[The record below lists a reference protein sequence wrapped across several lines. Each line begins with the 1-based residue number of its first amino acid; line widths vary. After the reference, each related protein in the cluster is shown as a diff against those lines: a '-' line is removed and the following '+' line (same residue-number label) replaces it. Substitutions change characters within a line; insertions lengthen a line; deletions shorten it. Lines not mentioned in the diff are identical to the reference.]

1 MLAIYKKE
9 MRAYFN
15 SIIGWLF
22 GAFFLVF
29 TGIYYYL
36 YNLYY
41 GYTNFGYS
49 LSSISL
55 IFILL
60 VPMVTMRIVAEE
72 NKQKTDQLLFTSPVS
87 VEKIIIGKY
96 LAVISLF
103 AMVMLILCTYPL
115 ILLMFGE
122 VNLSMA
128 YASIFGF
135 FLLGSAYMAVG
146 LFISSVT
153 ESQAFAAVLTFVV
166 VLFTYLMDGIA
177 SLFSTSAQTAWGLF
191 AFLLLLVAVVI
202 WIAMKNQIVT
212 GVFVLVSQGALAGI
226 YFFAQELLDGAIA
239 DVFSWFSIASRY
251 EDFVYG
257 IFNVSSV
264 AYYISI
270 MVLFNF
276 LTIQVIKKRRW
287 N

>member
-87 VEKIIIGKY
+87 VEKIIVGKY

-103 AMVMLILCTYPL
+103 AVVMLILCTYPL
-115 ILLMFGE
+115 ILSAFGE
-122 VNLSMA
+122 VNFAMA
-128 YASIFGF
+128 YGAIFGF
-135 FLLGSAYMAVG
+135 FLLGSAYMAIG

-191 AFLLLLVAVVI
+191 AFLLLLVAIVI
-202 WIAMKNQIVT
+202 WNVMKNQIVT
-212 GVFVLVSQGALAGI
+212 GIFVLVSQGALAGI
-226 YFFAQELLDGAIA
+226 YFFAQELLEGAIVR
-239 DVFSWFSIASRY
+239 VFSWFSIASRY

-264 AYYISI
+264 VYYISI

>member
-1 MLAIYKKE
+1 MLAVYKKE

-29 TGIYYYL
+29 TGIYFYL

-49 LSSISL
+49 LASISL

-103 AMVMLILCTYPL
+103 GMVMLILCTYPL
-115 ILLMFGE
+115 ILSAFGE
-122 VNLSMA
+122 VNFAMS

-135 FLLGSAYMAVG
+135 FLLGCAYMAIG
-146 LFISSVT
+146 MFISSVT

-177 SLFSTSAQTAWGLF
+177 SLFSTSAKTAWGMF

-202 WIAMKNQIVT
+202 WITMKNQIVT
-212 GVFVLVSQGALAGI
+212 GLFVLLSQGALAYV
-226 YFFAQELLDGAIA
+226 YFFAQELLDGAIVS
-239 DVFSWFSIASRY
+239 VFSWFSIASRFD
-251 EDFVYG
+251 DFVYG
-257 IFNVSSV
+257 IFDVSAAV
-264 AYYISI
+264 YYISVV
-270 MVLFNF
+270 VLFNF
-276 LTIQVIKKRRW
+276 LTVQVIKKRRW

>member
-60 VPMVTMRIVAEE
+60 VPMVTMRMVAEE
-72 NKQKTDQLLFTSPVS
+72 NKQKTDQLLLTSPVS
-87 VEKIIIGKY
+87 VEKIILGKY
-96 LAVISLF
+96 LAVISLL
-103 AMVMLILCTYPL
+103 AMVMVIVSVYPL
-115 ILLMFGE
+115 ILAAFGE
-122 VNLSMA
+122 VNFAMN
-128 YASIFGF
+128 YASILGF

-146 LFISSVT
+146 MFISSLT
-153 ESQAFAAVLTFVV
+153 ESQAFAAVLTFIV
-166 VLFTYLMDGIA
+166 VLFTYLMEGIA
-177 SLFSTSAQTAWGLF
+177 GLFSNSAETAWGMF
-191 AFLLLLVAVVI
+191 AFLLLMIAVLL
-202 WIAMKNQIVT
+202 WITMKNAIVT
-212 GVFVLVSQGALAGI
+212 GGFVLLSQGALAGI
-226 YFFAQELLDGAIA
+226 YFFAQELLDGSIA
-239 DVFSWFSIASRY
+239 NVFGWFSIATRY
-251 EDFVYG
+251 DNFVYG
-257 IFNVSSV
+257 IFDVSAIV
-264 AYYISI
+264 YYISI
-270 MVLFNF
+270 VVLFHF